1 MTMEKKKGFVLW
13 FTGLPSSGKT
23 TVATGTAEILRRRN
37 LPVQVLDSDELRDVL
52 TPQPSYDEPERE
64 WFYGVL
70 VFLGVLLIEHGVSVL
85 IAATAHRR
93 SYRDRARDQIERF
106 AEILVR
112 CSPQTCRHRDRKGL
126 YARAER
132 GQIHGLPG
140 IHRPYEPPRQPE
152 LVIDTEQHDLES
164 CTSQVVSFLEIWA
177 PDM

>member
-1 MTMEKKKGFVLW
+1 MTPEKKKGFALW

-23 TVATGTAEILRRRN
+23 SVAVRTAEILRRRN
-37 LPVQVLDSDELRDVL
+37 LSVQVLDSDKLREVL

-70 VFLGVLLIEHGVSVL
+70 VFLGVLLIEHGVNVL
-85 IAATAHRR
+85 IAATAHKR

-106 AEILVR
+106 AEIFVR
-112 CSPQTCRHRDRKGL
+112 CSPPTCRRRDRKGL
-126 YARAER
+126 YAQAEG
-132 GQIHGLPG
+132 GQIHRLPG
-140 IHRPYEPPRQPE
+140 IHLPYEPPRQPE

-177 PDM
+177 PAM